1 MPGKPDP
8 ERGAVISTWKEVF
21 GSPPPPY
28 LSVSF
33 MRKALDYEAQCRNH
47 GGLPT
52 KTRSAL
58 ERIAA
63 GEALTS
69 ASPPTLRPG
78 AQLVREWNGRTYR
91 VEVMEK
97 GYRMGDRSWA
107 SLSAIA
113 RHITGA
119 HWSGPR
125 FFGLTDRKGSVS

>member
-8 ERGAVISTWKEVF
+8 ERGTIRATWEEVF
-21 GSPPPPY
+21 GAPPPPY
-28 LSVSF
+28 LSVGF
-33 MRKALDYEAQCRNH
+33 MRKALDYEAQCRKH
-47 GGLPT
+47 GGLPA
-52 KTRSAL
+52 KTRSTL

-63 GEALTS
+63 GEAATS

-91 VEVMEK
+91 VEVLEK

-125 FFGLTDRKGSVS
+125 FFGLTDRKGGGT